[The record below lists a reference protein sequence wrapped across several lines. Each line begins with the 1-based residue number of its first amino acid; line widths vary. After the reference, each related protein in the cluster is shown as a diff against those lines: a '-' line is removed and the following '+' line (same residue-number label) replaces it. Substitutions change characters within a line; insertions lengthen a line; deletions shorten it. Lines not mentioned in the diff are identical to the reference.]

1 MFLFQSCTWHEPAP
15 LKLNDFNDDL
25 ADLRKSTVAN
35 KVNKNESKEIMHR
48 FLGGGN
54 SNIFLC
60 SPRLFGEMIQSHPS
74 DFIRQFS
81 SGYPFDIFGW

>member
-35 KVNKNESKEIMHR
+35 KVYKNESKEIMVHR

-54 SNIFLC
+54 CQCFFMFTPILS
-60 SPRLFGEMIQSHPS
+60 GEMIQ
-74 DFIRQFS
+74 F
-81 SGYPFDIFGW
+81 

>member
-35 KVNKNESKEIMHR
+35 KVYKNEFQRNHGSQISRWWQLPNFFMFTPT
-48 FLGGGN
+48 FLGK
-54 SNIFLC
+54 
-60 SPRLFGEMIQSHPS
+60 
-74 DFIRQFS
+74 
-81 SGYPFDIFGW
+81 